1 MKHRVTALLLCLTM
15 LLGVI
20 GIHPVTVKA
29 SNPSFDLKIEAKDG
43 EKKTIDFVNPVFTA
57 SGGAIQVKNSIS
69 LFSTGNRPFVSEST
83 IKTNVAVVVDKQ
95 MNVVE
100 VINRSLDGSKPSTTE
115 STDVTV
121 PEGGFVLLAYD
132 NSYDTAG
139 FKSFLA
145 TKFQAGDSVKLYNGD
160 VEISLEE
167 ALNTYPV
174 EIPDGGNNNQTD
186 FTYTLENLTVETAF
200 KQDIG
205 STGET
210 KAIDFV
216 NPDFTGPVVVKDS
229 ISIFT
234 YGHRPWVS
242 NGSITTNV
250 AVVVDKN
257 MTVIQVINRSLT
269 GGKPAFGEST
279 DVAVPEGGF
288 VLLACDSAYDTA
300 GYKSFL
306 ATKFKAGDA
315 IKLKVN
321 EKTVSV
327 AEILQLTGQN
337 GNIKKHATLSVAQ
350 EGMQTITENSFTIS
364 GKVNN
369 LEDGVTYTVRV
380 DQINDGKEYPGVVG
394 ADGSYTVTV
403 PVAQGANYYDVT
415 LIENGVDYSESTKN
429 VILFQRVRTTENKP
443 IILWIDQFASVK
455 NLNTVEKIQKM
466 MANAKRAGI
475 TALAFDVKG
484 VEGYVSY
491 KKATI
496 SNAPYMTE
504 TKNPNKVV
512 SMDIDFLEEMLAEA
526 HANGIKLYASLNFFT
541 EGNIATDDSALDI
554 AKNHPEWAEVF
565 QTPEDKGELKSI
577 LDSSRKS
584 TLLFVNP
591 ANEEVRAHELDLV
604 KDVLEN
610 YAVDGIILDRA
621 RYDNQY
627 ADFSDLSR
635 DQFSAYLTG
644 KGKTLQKWP
653 DDAFKIN
660 PDGSM
665 VTGQHYLEWL
675 AYRSTVI
682 ESFVSE
688 LKTLMN
694 QYEASQNRNIDLAA
708 YVGSWYESYYQ
719 NGVNWADS
727 SFEYNKRLGFPLEEL
742 YAKDFEYS
750 KTSYIKHID
759 FIMTG
764 CYYTTE
770 ALMQKYTTLNNILI
784 NNKIPLY
791 ASIDLTNL
799 SEAPDQRMI
808 FQAAYQHSEGSMI
821 FDLCFVDWDKIRC
834 AIADTEYKNSA
845 VIGVYDPTHKNVL
858 TVDNIDTAR
867 AEDKLTIY
875 TDAYGT
881 STGTN
886 QWGVEVVVDAKG
898 NVIELKNQKQAA
910 DWNWATPEINDST
923 IPVGGFVL
931 STVDRSGSRTYRQL
945 LANSF
950 HVGDKV
956 AAAIL
961 TGFVDYEEKVYTSA
975 TTDIEVK
982 VQTFGQD
989 QNTVVKIGDKEATVK
1004 EDNNYLAKLNLSNGV
1019 NMITISVYVD
1029 GLKVLEK
1036 TISLTATLTPV
1047 TPTVTPPVT
1056 HPSENGNGNGK
1067 DKTDDK
1073 NVVIDDKMLDNISIN
1088 ASILKL
1094 YVGGNKDTERQLK
1107 VNLPNSILKLEKD
1120 KKATV
1125 EITYESSNPKV
1136 AKVGKDGNVTAVAA
1150 GKAVITTTVTVND
1163 KTTTFE
1169 TKVNVLKA
1177 SIKIVY
1183 DEGPIKVGTKVTA
1196 HCMASGYDVS
1206 KIQWGTTK
1214 KKIAVVGKNTG
1225 KQKVNIS
1232 TQSAG
1237 KDVIIVYVMNGKEKV
1252 VLAEKDITIVK

>member
-1 MKHRVTALLLCLTM
+1 MIAT
-15 LLGVI
+15 
-20 GIHPVTVKA
+20 
-29 SNPSFDLKIEAKDG
+29 KDG

-57 SGGAIQVKNSIS
+57 SGGAIQSKNSIS
-69 LFSTGNRPFVSEST
+69 LFSTGNKAFVSEGT
-83 IKTNVAVVVDKQ
+83 IKTNVAVVVDSK

-100 VINRSLDGSKPSTTE
+100 VINKSVNGAKPSFSE
-115 STDVTV
+115 PTDVMP

-132 NSYDTAG
+132 DSYGTAG

-145 TKFQAGDSVKLYNGD
+145 TKFQVGDSVKLYNGD

-167 ALNTYPV
+167 ALNSYPV
-174 EIPDGGNNNQTD
+174 EVPEGGNNNQTD
-186 FTYTLENLTVETAF
+186 FTYTLENLVVETAF
-200 KQDIG
+200 DPNFG

-210 KAIDFV
+210 KTIDFV
-216 NPDFTGPVVVKDS
+216 NPDFSGPVAVKDS

-234 YGHRPWVS
+234 YGNRPYVS
-242 NGSITTNV
+242 STSITTNV

-257 MTVIQVINRSLT
+257 MTVIRVINQSIN
-269 GGKPAFGEST
+269 GGKPSFTEST

-288 VLLACDSAYDTA
+288 ILLACDGSYATA

-321 EKTVSV
+321 EKTVTA

-337 GNIKKHATLSVAQ
+337 GNIKKHATLSVTQ

-369 LEDGVTYTVRV
+369 LEDGVTYSVRV
-380 DQINDGKEYPGVVG
+380 DQINNGQEYMAEVQ
-394 ADGSYTVTV
+394 ADGTYTLTV

-429 VILFQRVRTTENKP
+429 VIVFQRVRTSENKP
-443 IILWIDQFASVK
+443 VILWIDQFASVK

-491 KKATI
+491 KKATVT
-496 SNAPYMTE
+496 NAPYMTE
-504 TKNPNKVV
+504 TTNPNKIV

-541 EGNIATDDSALDI
+541 EGNIATNDSALDI
-554 AKNHPEWAEVF
+554 AKNHPDWAEVF

-577 LDSSRKS
+577 LKSSRKS

-591 ANEEVRAHELDLV
+591 GNEEVRAHELGLV
-604 KDVLEN
+604 QEVLEN

-627 ADFSDLSR
+627 ADFSDLSKE
-635 DQFSAYLTG
+635 QFEAYLKG
-644 KGKTLQKWP
+644 KGKTLQNWP
-653 DDAFKIN
+653 GDAFKIN
-660 PDGSM
+660 ADGSM
-665 VTGQHYLEWL
+665 LTGQHYLEWL

-727 SFEYNKRLGFPLEEL
+727 SFEYNKRLGFPMEEL
-742 YAKDFEYS
+742 YAKEFEYS

-784 NNKIPLY
+784 NNKIPFY

-799 SEAPDQRMI
+799 AEAPDQRMI

-834 AIADTEYKNSA
+834 AIADTQYKNSA
-845 VIGVYDPTHKNVL
+845 VMGVYNPKTKDSL
-858 TVDNIDTAR
+858 TIDNIDTAR

-898 NVIELKNQKQAA
+898 NVTELKNQRQAA
-910 DWNWATPEINDST
+910 NWDWATPENNDSS

-931 STVDRSGSRTYRQL
+931 STVDRSGSRVYRQL

-950 HVGDKV
+950 QVGDKV

-961 TGFVDYEEKVYTSA
+961 TGFVDYEEKVYTSSTA
-975 TTDIEVK
+975 DIEVK

-989 QNTVVKIGDKEATVK
+989 QNTVVKIGEIEATAK
-1004 EDNNYLAKLNLSNGV
+1004 EGNNYLAKVNLSNGV
-1019 NMITISVYVD
+1019 NLIPITIYVD

-1036 TISLTATLTPV
+1036 TISITATLTPV

-1056 HPSENGNGNGK
+1056 EPSENGNGNGNGK
-1067 DKTDDK
+1067 DKNDDK
-1073 NVVIDDKMLDNISIN
+1073 NVVIDDKMLNNISISN
-1088 ASILKL
+1088 SILKL

-1125 EITYESSNPKV
+1125 EVTYQSSNPKV
-1136 AKVGKDGNVTAVAA
+1136 AKVGKDGNVTAVAV

-1169 TKVNVLKA
+1169 TEVNVLKA

-1183 DEGPIKVGTKVTA
+1183 GESTIKVGTKVTA
-1196 HCMASGYDVS
+1196 HCMASGYDIS

-1225 KQKVNIS
+1225 NQKVNVS

>member
-15 LLGVI
+15 LLGII
-20 GIHPVTVKA
+20 GVHPVTVKA
-29 SNPSFDLKIEAKDG
+29 SDPSFDLKIETKDG
-43 EKKTIDFVNPVFTA
+43 QKKTIDFVNPVFTA
-57 SGGAIQVKNSIS
+57 SGGAITFKNSIS
-69 LFSTGNRPFVSEST
+69 LFSTGNRPYVSESS
-83 IKTNVAVVVDKQ
+83 IKTNVAVVVNSK
-95 MNVVE
+95 ME
-100 VINRSLDGSKPSTTE
+100 VIQVINQSINGANPSFTE
-115 STDVTV
+115 STDVAV
-121 PEGGFVLLAYD
+121 PEGGFVLLASD
-132 NSYDTAG
+132 NSYATAG
-139 FKSFLA
+139 YKSFLA
-145 TKFQAGDSVKLYNGD
+145 KNFQVGDSVKLYNGD
-160 VEISLEE
+160 TEISLEE
-167 ALNTYPV
+167 ALNSYPV
-174 EIPDGGNNNQTD
+174 EIPGGGNNNQTD
-186 FTYTLENLTVETAF
+186 FTYTLENLVVETAF
-200 KQDIG
+200 DPDFG

-216 NPDFTGPVVVKDS
+216 NPNFAGPVAVQNS

-234 YGHRPWVS
+234 YGNRPWVS
-242 NGSITTNV
+242 DGSITTNV
-250 AVVVDKN
+250 AVIVDKN
-257 MTVIQVINRSLT
+257 MIVKQVINQSIN
-269 GGKPAFGEST
+269 GANPSFKEST
-279 DVAVPEGGF
+279 DVPVPEGGF
-288 VLLACDSAYDTA
+288 ILLASDSSYATA
-300 GYKSFL
+300 GYKKFL
-306 ATKFKAGDA
+306 ATKFKAGQT

-350 EGMQTITENSFTIS
+350 EGMHTITEKSFTIS

-429 VILFQRVRTTENKP
+429 VILFQRVRTSENKP
-443 IILWIDQFASVK
+443 VILWIDQFASVK

-491 KKATI
+491 KKATV

-504 TKNPNKVV
+504 TTNPNKIVA
-512 SMDIDFLEEMLAEA
+512 MDIDFLEEMLAEA

-554 AKNHPEWAEVF
+554 AKNHRDWAEVF

-694 QYEASQNRNIDLAA
+694 KYEASQNRNIDLAA

-727 SFEYNKRLGFPLEEL
+727 SFEYNKRLGFPLEDL

-845 VIGVYDPTHKNVL
+845 VIGVYNPKNKNAL

-989 QNTVVKIGDKEATVK
+989 QNTVVKIGDKEAIAK

-1019 NMITISVYVD
+1019 NMIPISVYVD

-1036 TISLTATLTPV
+1036 TISLTATLTPI

-1056 HPSENGNGNGK
+1056 HPSENGNGK

-1107 VNLPNSILKLEKD
+1107 VSLPNSIIKLEKD

-1125 EITYESSNPKV
+1125 EITYQSSNPKV
-1136 AKVGKDGNVTAVAA
+1136 AKVGKDGNVNAVAV

-1169 TKVNVLKA
+1169 TAVNVLKA

-1183 DEGPIKVGTKVTA
+1183 DESTIKVGTKVTA
-1196 HCMASGYDVS
+1196 HCMASGYDIS

-1214 KKIAVVGKNTG
+1214 KKIATVGKNTG
-1225 KQKVNIS
+1225 SQKVNVS

-1252 VLAEKDITIVK
+1252 VLAEKEITIVK